1 MNDITEKWYPSETLE
16 KAENRDP
23 SRTLR
28 KP

>member
-1 MNDITEKWYPSETLE
+1 MKGVTGKRYPSETLE
-16 KAENRDP
+16 KGENQDP